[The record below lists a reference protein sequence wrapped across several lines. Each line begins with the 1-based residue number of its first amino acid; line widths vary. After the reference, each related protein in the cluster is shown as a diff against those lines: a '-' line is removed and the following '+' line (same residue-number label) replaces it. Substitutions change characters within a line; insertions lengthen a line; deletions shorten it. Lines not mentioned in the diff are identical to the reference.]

1 MIQASSPFERLPL
14 PTAALVIDVR
24 GDGGNSDD
32 NYILSTLKYEIGTL
46 CQEMCI
52 ERINQWRFLTS
63 IIDYMS
69 IGKLSSSELQNYR
82 EPYKAQTKGENNVY
96 SSNTSITPEAPVSS
110 NNNPR
115 RTKTLMGS
123 VKTQSASPHHFFRNS
138 PQRRSLDEIP
148 EGNFKNS
155 LRKILSTCD
164 ILRTKRVNATIDLGP
179 QGSPGLTRSGEGTVR
194 LIFIADAQS
203 EDSLATAATYAA
215 YLRRETLFQG
225 ISELQILLSVT
236 VICLNHDNRGE
247 APRMLIEALSWGNDI
262 TWPHIDSCILTE
274 TYSEHGAKISPEEQ
288 EEHIEFLLYVL
299 LITDPS
305 QLRIDIHSP
314 DITALMQESVKC
326 RMLPVEKCF
335 SIGISSFTYSVRWG
349 RHLLN
354 SSFTEHLA
362 QVLTD
367 RPQSLPSGNKV
378 AAQRWFDDQLATV
391 ENAIP
396 ALVAGNMPELNA
408 ITKAE
413 AVVKPANAIF
423 PSRSLSVRIGKRSL
437 QALDQYA
444 SDLEE
449 TYTTSTPSL
458 QDAVNR
464 KPTIPE
470 YVARWQGDAGSPLM
484 RVLTNA
490 YRVLIDQRFF
500 DKSSSK
506 GAISRAQ
513 QQLKDLAA
521 VIAERQAQHQ
531 GHVIDPAVQRDN
543 LHKQYETERQSLE
556 DLNKQFPLLGKR
568 FKGIIATLSLLLW
581 FFIILVASLAGMAW
595 LHNLVFLHA
604 EPILT
609 LFDQEIFG
617 LFNVFN
623 LITVVVVLA
632 LLTMT
637 VYTCIRTL
645 FDAKVSSMRVET
657 ALLISLGIFSL
668 FGLIVSF
675 SLTNLVGDT
684 VALGLIS
691 WLAPL
696 PYISILTFL
705 IGIIVVVVELGYF
718 LKWHGD
724 MVRERNRIVEDLS
737 CHHKEAIETIR
748 QHLAETFL
756 ISLFQRAALIDETGK
771 KEGRYFTAIEQLHLH
786 LRAVQEQAKRRYQM
800 IDQHLQRITENQ
812 TQGPAS
818 SKLYLREELL
828 DITALTSRLVTL
840 EDGMHTQPYFIELT
854 ELLLRSLS
862 AEATD
867 MIIRDVEQRPYPT
880 STFLMD
886 NDQHEAHLLFSLIAA
901 EALELSI
908 EQPPLTLP
916 STDLLESRYKALDY
930 HYQHTAIGDLISQLK
945 SRIAVHLSKNKKQT
959 QDKAD
964 TELAT
969 AALAAWTQVFWERDK
984 QLQDVL
990 TQEGV
995 LARMMR
1001 KNYSPETMRA
1011 KFIIRVAPLNRS
1023 LYIGQQTDT
1032 YLVTFPANRGSKLL
1046 RELDM
1051 AYIPVK
1057 FPDEELLALLSLS
1070 HYVSMPYKIEEEPVA
1085 QAQLESASSTNNND
1099 STTDGAESD
1108 TTH

>member
-1 MIQASSPFERLPL
+1 
-14 PTAALVIDVR
+14 
-24 GDGGNSDD
+24 
-32 NYILSTLKYEIGTL
+32 
-46 CQEMCI
+46 
-52 ERINQWRFLTS
+52 
-63 IIDYMS
+63 
-69 IGKLSSSELQNYR
+69 
-82 EPYKAQTKGENNVY
+82 
-96 SSNTSITPEAPVSS
+96 
-110 NNNPR
+110 
-115 RTKTLMGS
+115 
-123 VKTQSASPHHFFRNS
+123 
-138 PQRRSLDEIP
+138 
-148 EGNFKNS
+148 
-155 LRKILSTCD
+155 
-164 ILRTKRVNATIDLGP
+164 
-179 QGSPGLTRSGEGTVR
+179 
-194 LIFIADAQS
+194 
-203 EDSLATAATYAA
+203 
-215 YLRRETLFQG
+215 
-225 ISELQILLSVT
+225 
-236 VICLNHDNRGE
+236 
-247 APRMLIEALSWGNDI
+247 MLIEALSWGNDI

-367 RPQSLPSGNKV
+367 RPQSLPTGNKV
-378 AAQRWFDDQLATV
+378 EAQRWFEDQLQIM
-391 ENAIP
+391 EEAIP
-396 ALVAGNMPELNA
+396 TLVAGNMPELNA
-408 ITKAE
+408 IAKAE
-413 AVVKPANAIF
+413 AVVKDASVIF
-423 PSRSLSVRIGKRSL
+423 PSRSLSIHVGKHSL

-449 TYTTSTPSL
+449 TYTSSTPSL
-458 QDAVNR
+458 RDAVNR
-464 KPTIPE
+464 EPTIPE

-490 YRVLIDQRFF
+490 YRVLVDQRFF
-500 DKSSSK
+500 DRSSSK
-506 GAISRAQ
+506 GAISRAR
-513 QQLKDLAA
+513 QQLKDLAV
-521 VIAERQAQHQ
+521 VIVEQQKEHQ
-531 GHVIDPAVQRDN
+531 GHFIDPAAQREN
-543 LHKQYETERQSLE
+543 LHKKYESARQSLE
-556 DLNKQFPLLGKR
+556 DRNKQFPLLAKS

-581 FFIILVASLAGMAW
+581 FFIVLVASLAGMAW

-609 LFDQEIFG
+609 FFDQEIFG

-632 LLTMT
+632 LLTIT

-645 FDAKVSSMRVET
+645 FDAKGSSMRVET

-675 SLTNLVGDT
+675 SLTNLVDDP

-696 PYISILTFL
+696 PYISILTLL

-724 MVRERNRIVEDLS
+724 MVRECNRIVEDLS

-756 ISLFQRAALIDETGK
+756 ISLFQRAALIDETGE
-771 KEGRYFTAIEQLHLH
+771 KEGRYFTAIEQLHEQ
-786 LRAVQEQAKRRYQM
+786 LRKLQKEAAKSYQM

-840 EDGMHTQPYFIELT
+840 EDSMHTQPYFIELT

-867 MIIRDVEQRPYPT
+867 MIIRDVEQRPHPT

-886 NDQHEAHLLFSLIAA
+886 NDQHEAHLLFSLIAV

-930 HYQHTAIGDLISQLK
+930 YYQHMAIGDLIGQLK
-945 SRIAVHLSKNKKQT
+945 SRIAVRLSKNKKQT
-959 QDKAD
+959 QGEAD
-964 TELAT
+964 TKLAT
-969 AALAAWTQVFWERDK
+969 AALAAWAQVFWERDE

-1032 YLVTFPANRGSKLL
+1032 YLVTFPTNKGSRLL
-1046 RELDM
+1046 RELDISC
-1051 AYIPVK
+1051 IPVK

-1085 QAQLESASSTNNND
+1085 QAQLESASSTNDLTKSDD
-1099 STTDGAESD
+1099 STTDGAEDD
-1108 TTH
+1108 TTDGAEDDATH